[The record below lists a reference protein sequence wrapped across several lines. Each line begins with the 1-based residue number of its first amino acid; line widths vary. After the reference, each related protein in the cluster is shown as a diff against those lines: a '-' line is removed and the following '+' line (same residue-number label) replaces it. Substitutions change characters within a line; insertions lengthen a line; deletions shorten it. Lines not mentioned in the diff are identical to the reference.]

1 MSLRFAAGLVILVA
15 LDAAGRWIVN
25 LAHIPIP
32 GSVVGMLLL
41 TALIETGMLPV
52 DAVRAAAERLVRHI
66 ALLLVPAGVAI
77 IVYAHAVRDSLA
89 AITFA
94 ALLSLM
100 VVLVVVGRV
109 AQHFERGA

>member
-1 MSLRFAAGLVILVA
+1 MSVRFLFGLVILVA
-15 LDAAGRWIVN
+15 LDAAGRWLVN

-41 TALIETGMLPV
+41 TALIETGILPL

-77 IVYAHAVRDSLA
+77 IVYAHAVRESLA
-89 AITFA
+89 AITLA
-94 ALLSLM
+94 ALLSLV
-100 VVLVVVGRV
+100 VVLIVVGRI
-109 AQHFERGA
+109 AQRFERDA